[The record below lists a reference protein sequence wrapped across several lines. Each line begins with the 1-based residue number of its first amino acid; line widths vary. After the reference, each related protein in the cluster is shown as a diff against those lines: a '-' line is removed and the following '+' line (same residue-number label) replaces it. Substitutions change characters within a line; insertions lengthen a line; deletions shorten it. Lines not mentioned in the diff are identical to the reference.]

1 MSRRRARGEG
11 SLFKRTRKRKDGST
25 VVMWAAEVT
34 IGSTEGGKQ
43 KRKTVYG
50 STQREVLDKIAE
62 IKGQL
67 AEGTFSDTRTTISA
81 YLAQWLSMKKLE
93 VKPRSYQYYSDY
105 IRLYINPHLGRIE
118 LSRLSATHI
127 EQMMKAVAE
136 SVSKDAANKAR
147 NVLTGAL
154 KKAVRQGL
162 IPRNPAEAVDRLT
175 HEPREMTLWTPDQVL
190 KFLEIAE
197 PHRLYAA
204 FYLALT
210 TGMRHG
216 EILGL
221 RWQDIED
228 DVITVRQSV
237 INVKGA
243 QYEVSTPKTKRGIRR
258 VVIDPATLETLNEHR
273 QRQDGERLAAEDAW
287 RDSGLVF
294 TNELGDMLVPRN
306 FDRVWYGLLR
316 KSGNPK
322 IRFHDLRHLHVSLLV
337 RRGLDPRTVAD
348 RVGHTDPAFTLKQYS
363 HMFESQRRTAA
374 VGLDDLLK
382 DHHDDGP
389 AEQGAP

>member
-1 MSRRRARGEG
+1 MSN
-11 SLFKRTRKRKDGST
+11 SLEPPACVILVG
-25 VVMWAAEVT
+25 VV
-34 IGSTEGGKQ
+34 
-43 KRKTVYG
+43 
-50 STQREVLDKIAE
+50 
-62 IKGQL
+62 
-67 AEGTFSDTRTTISA
+67 
-81 YLAQWLSMKKLE
+81 
-93 VKPRSYQYYSDY
+93 PC
-105 IRLYINPHLGRIE
+105 
-118 LSRLSATHI
+118 
-127 EQMMKAVAE
+127 
-136 SVSKDAANKAR
+136 
-147 NVLTGAL
+147 
-154 KKAVRQGL
+154 
-162 IPRNPAEAVDRLT
+162 
-175 HEPREMTLWTPDQVL
+175 
-190 KFLEIAE
+190 
-197 PHRLYAA
+197 
-204 FYLALT
+204 T

-228 DVITVRQSV
+228 DVITIRQSV

-258 VVIDPATLETLNEHR
+258 VVIDPTTLDMLNEHR
-273 QRQDGERLAAEDAW
+273 RRQDGERLAAEDAW
-287 RDSGLVF
+287 RESGLVF

-306 FDRVWYGLLR
+306 FDRVWYTLLR

-363 HMFESQRRTAA
+363 HMFESQRRAAA